1 MCRRDQIPALSASS
15 SGRTLFLVGKV
26 SSRSF
31 PLSGTGL
38 VGPCGAIGTVEMVA
52 LVTRMMEEE
61 GEFVE
66 GVGTVDAA
74 AVMEK
79 S

>member
-1 MCRRDQIPALSASS
+1 M
-15 SGRTLFLVGKV
+15 